1 MNSGNAKSHFAYIHK
16 ATSEK
21 IDLAKNHRNRVDEI
35 FTSKNKLNQSIC
47 NLFRFST
54 LLGIMEKGALQMIKD
69 VHQLDLM
76 YRFNQVKNFEISR
89 EDLEDMEF
97 YNHIF
102 HLGLKNQKELK
113 SKIKKVAFCKICSIH
128 PRTKHIPVWFLE
140 NFYESVVNRSN

>member
-1 MNSGNAKSHFAYIHK
+1 
-16 ATSEK
+16 
-21 IDLAKNHRNRVDEI
+21 
-35 FTSKNKLNQSIC
+35 
-47 NLFRFST
+47 
-54 LLGIMEKGALQMIKD
+54 MEKGTFQMIKD
-69 VHQLDLM
+69 LHQLDLM

-113 SKIKKVAFCKICSIH
+113 SKIKKAAFCKICSIH